1 MRKLSRIIETLSNV
15 SGYFSGLL
23 VLLMMSIVMY
33 EVFMRYVLHNPPCIA
48 DEISA
53 YMLVGV
59 VFIVLAYTWKEKGHV
74 RIEFAITRLP
84 TRVSQWLRLAT
95 LIIATAYVIVASK
108 ACYDFVLHTYQ
119 RGILSQSWLRIPLQW
134 PELPLAI
141 GFSLLSLQLIIE
153 ITKAIMDIRSSTGEK
168 AI

>member
-1 MRKLSRIIETLSNV
+1 MKKIVRAIETLSNV

-59 VFIVLAYTWKEKGHV
+59 VFIGLAYTWKEKGHV

-84 TRVSQWLRLAT
+84 TRVSQWLRLAI
-95 LIIATAYVIVASK
+95 LIIAAAYIIVASK
-108 ACYDFVLHTYQ
+108 ACYDFVLHSYQ
-119 RGILSQSWLRIPLQW
+119 RGIVSQSWLRIPLQW

-153 ITKAIMDIRSSTGEK
+153 IAKAIVDIRSSTGGK